1 MKKLIQIIYISRS
14 TFESTEVI
22 NIIEPNVARILAKSR
37 INNRKNGLVGV
48 LYFGDGA
55 FFQCLEGEEDAVN
68 NLLTKLEDDPRHKDL
83 KIISKKYINQLSFG
97 NWAMKFAPLDEQIT
111 KFLRENGFKSFDPYL
126 FSGEIINQFLNQ
138 LITVYDSTNDINLPY
153 SLNSTVI
160 QEEGNI
166 KALDSNQIKSNLAL
180 IFSIIALIFSLL
192 TFLSSHNQ
200 L

>member
-14 TFESTEVI
+14 TFESTEVA

-48 LYFGDGA
+48 LYFGDGV
-55 FFQCLEGEEDAVN
+55 FFQCLEGEEEAVN
-68 NLLTKLEDDPRHKDL
+68 TLLAKLEDDPRHKDL
-83 KIISKKYINQLSFG
+83 KVISKKYIKQLSFG

-111 KFLRENGFKSFDPYL
+111 KFLRVNGFKSFDPYL
-126 FSGEIINQFLNQ
+126 FSGEVINKFLDQ
-138 LITVYDSTNDINLPY
+138 LITVQDSTSDIKRPY
-153 SLNSTVI
+153 SLNST
-160 QEEGNI
+160 
-166 KALDSNQIKSNLAL
+166 QIKSNLAL
-180 IFSIIALIFSLL
+180 IFSIVSLILSVL